1 MSRAKTMKRLWCWM
15 LLSVAC
21 ALPAAAQNLTL
32 KVGGGLASHY
42 KDSRPVGAFK
52 LGLGY
57 EFELDQHW
65 TVEPSLVFYGKGW
78 KEPDEQVAIRDDE
91 GEQIYDEEGN
101 PLVGVRSTSATAN
114 YIELP
119 VVVHYYIRTND
130 NQYVNLYTGPYVA
143 CGVSGKIKTRGDA
156 DRPGS
161 EKLYYDAKTFSL
173 DGVRRFDAGWQVG
186 AGYQFSRNFT
196 LSLEGDFSLSRFRS
210 GGDHNV
216 APLLGDEL
224 RQHRNAE
231 DDGLRVG
238 DRDDHALDELRPH
251 ALGLLVFGVLQKPRG
266 PAGVLEKALEAKVEK
281 VAGADGLDER
291 KEFGACGNHDAEA
304 RDGNDEKKHDA
315 RGKPRAAG
323 HGLLPAVLKAQRHRQ
338 HRAQPRRENVGGAGD
353 QKQRKK
359 LFVEH
364 DESVGRKVCAAAPAL
379 RRKERLERAYFRR

>member
-78 KEPDEQVAIRDDE
+78 KEPDEQVAIRGDE

-210 GGDHNV
+210 GGDRNV
-216 APLLGDEL
+216 A
-224 RQHRNAE
+224 
-231 DDGLRVG
+231 GLI
-238 DRDDHALDELRPH
+238 ALTYT
-251 ALGLLVFGVLQKPRG
+251 FS
-266 PAGVLEKALEAKVEK
+266 
-281 VAGADGLDER
+281 AD
-291 KEFGACGNHDAEA
+291 
-304 RDGNDEKKHDA
+304 
-315 RGKPRAAG
+315 
-323 HGLLPAVLKAQRHRQ
+323 
-338 HRAQPRRENVGGAGD
+338 
-353 QKQRKK
+353 
-359 LFVEH
+359 
-364 DESVGRKVCAAAPAL
+364 
-379 RRKERLERAYFRR
+379 